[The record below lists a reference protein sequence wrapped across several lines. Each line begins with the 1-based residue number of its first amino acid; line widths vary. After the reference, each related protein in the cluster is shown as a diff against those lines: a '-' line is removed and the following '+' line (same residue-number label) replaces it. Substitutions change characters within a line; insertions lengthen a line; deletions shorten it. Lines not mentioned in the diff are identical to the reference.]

1 MRLHT
6 ALLTSL
12 VFVGTS
18 THSQTRASLDG
29 SWAGTVKET
38 NGNQTQVELK
48 VANAAGAWRITLASG
63 APSRNQNPCANRD
76 LPISVRTNSATDLVI
91 QIEGAQVIRGCLNQ
105 TASFK
110 SADGN
115 SLEGSFADGRV
126 VNLKRH

>member
-1 MRLHT
+1 M
-6 ALLTSL
+6 
-12 VFVGTS
+12 
-18 THSQTRASLDG
+18 
-29 SWAGTVKET
+29 KET

-48 VANAAGAWRITLASG
+48 VANAAGAWRMTGASG
-63 APSRNQNPCANRD
+63 ASSRNQNPCAKRD